1 MELCLVSAIGICPV
15 NSWLYN
21 HLFSGHVIFEMA
33 CGFEP
38 GHVFP
43 TDEDYQKVED
53 DEVREVLRRIFDISK
68 SKKDYVALM
77 VLLSCFIAMC
87 SLKSMVQV
95 VLEI

>member
-1 MELCLVSAIGICPV
+1 MELCLVSAIYPK
-15 NSWLYN
+15 YN
-21 HLFSGHVIFEMA
+21 YTDGTFSGHVIFEMA

-68 SKKDYVALM
+68 TEMDYIALM
-77 VLLSCFIAMC
+77 REVT
-87 SLKSMVQV
+87 
-95 VLEI
+95 

>member
-43 TDEDYQKVED
+43 TDEDYQKVEN

-77 VLLSCFIAMC
+77 EEVAILSIHCRVGG
-87 SLKSMVQV
+87 LW
-95 VLEI
+95 L